1 MANGTENAPKVRYL
15 VVKED
20 AEGQR
25 IDNFLLARLKGVPKS
40 WVYRVLRRGEVRVNK
55 GRVKPTRRLQIGDEV
70 RIPPL
75 RVSEREPGKGPG
87 AGLRQRIADS
97 IVYQDRDLLLID
109 KPSGIAVHG
118 GSGVSFGV
126 IEILRAIYPDAPY
139 LELAHRLDRDTSGCL
154 MLAKRRSALRQLQ
167 KLQQAGQVEKRYLAL
182 LAGRWRKDRII
193 ADAPL
198 QKNTLR
204 SGERVVR
211 VNPTGK
217 SAITH
222 FRVLRRFQRAMLV
235 EARLETGRTH
245 QIRVHAAHLGAPILG
260 DEKYGDEQLN
270 REFREWGLNRLF
282 LHAWKLDF
290 PWQERVGGFHFEAPL
305 PAELDNCLEKLT

>member
-1 MANGTENAPKVRYL
+1 MGNSGESAPKVRYL

-20 AEGQR
+20 ADGQR
-25 IDNFLLARLKGVPKS
+25 VDNFLLARLKGVPKS

-55 GRVKPTRRLQIGDEV
+55 GRVKPTRRLRIGDEV

-75 RVSEREPGKGPG
+75 RTSQRDNTRGPG
-87 AGLRQRIADS
+87 AGLRQRISDS
-97 IVYQDRDLLLID
+97 ILYQDRDLLVID

-126 IEILRAIYPDAPY
+126 IEVLRTLYPDAPY

-154 MLAKRRSALRQLQ
+154 LLAKRRPALQQLQ
-167 KLQQAGQVEKRYLAL
+167 KLQLAGRVEKRYLAL
-182 LAGRWRKDRII
+182 LAGRWRKERMT

-211 VNPTGK
+211 VDPLGK
-217 SAITH
+217 EAITH
-222 FRVLRRFQRAMLV
+222 FRVLQRFGRAMLV
-235 EARLETGRTH
+235 EAHLETGRTH

-260 DEKYGDEQLN
+260 DEKYGDEQTN
-270 REFREWGLNRLF
+270 RQLRALGLKRLF

-290 PWQERVGGFHFEAPL
+290 PWQGRPSGYHFEAPL
-305 PAELDNCLEKLT
+305 PPELKACLDKLS